1 MGSSLPRHGVGVRTK
16 TQEKEQNKTKQN
28 QKKKKKN
35 TPRANCKLAQKIY
48 IYIYRNNNLYNS
60 WTDKFHDACSNAVI
74 TSSILSLESQNWLE
88 YRVYN
93 KNPKILK
100 NHLFNLY

>member
-28 QKKKKKN
+28 QKKKKH
-35 TPRANCKLAQKIY
+35 TPRANCKLAQKKKN
-48 IYIYRNNNLYNS
+48 RNNNLYDA
-60 WTDKFHDACSNAVI
+60 WTDKCHDACSNAVI

-88 YRVYN
+88 HKVYN

-100 NHLFNLY
+100 NNLFNLY